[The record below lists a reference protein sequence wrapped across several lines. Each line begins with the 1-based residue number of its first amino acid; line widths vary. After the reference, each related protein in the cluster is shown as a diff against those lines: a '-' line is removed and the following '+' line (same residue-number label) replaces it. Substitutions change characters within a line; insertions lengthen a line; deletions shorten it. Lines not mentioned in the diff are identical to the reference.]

1 MSLSVRE
8 ILQLPRLQ
16 ALRLRAGGAGVQ
28 RSVRWPY
35 LAQDPSIAEWVR
47 GGELVFVTGINTPHD
62 EGDLLRRVREAH
74 ASDCAGLVILTGP
87 LYIQRIPDRV
97 LAEADRL
104 GLPLIEQPYALPL
117 VEVTEAIGSALVQAQ
132 MLGQSRQQLVKHL
145 LEGDI
150 ADATVLEQRAQALGL
165 EFGGMHRVL
174 VLQATGSAALK
185 DSLGAEQA
193 ERRLQTLRASVS
205 TVLERCL
212 ETLGAS
218 LPVLSQG
225 EQWIALLPIDT
236 ASLTGVGRMRTT
248 LETLIANLTA
258 EAAPLRLYGGLGAPC
273 PHPGEL
279 PRGLG
284 EARHALAVALALPE
298 RPGLCCF
305 EELGVIEL
313 LTAIRDRS
321 LLERFVT
328 NTLGALMQH
337 DKAHNSALIE
347 TLEAWIQ
354 SNGNLVAAASSLGV
368 HRNTLNHRM
377 HQIETLGGLDLAQAQ
392 QRLNIAIALMIRRL
406 SPHSPA
412 KNTRNSA

>member
-35 LAQDPSIAEWVR
+35 LAQDASIAEWVR

-132 MLGQSRQQLVKHL
+132 MLGRSRQQLVKHL

-174 VLQATGSAALK
+174 VLQATGSAELK
-185 DSLGAEQA
+185 DSLGAEQE

-205 TVLERCL
+205 TALERCL
-212 ETLGAS
+212 E
-218 LPVLSQG
+218 
-225 EQWIALLPIDT
+225 
-236 ASLTGVGRMRTT
+236 
-248 LETLIANLTA
+248 
-258 EAAPLRLYGGLGAPC
+258 
-273 PHPGEL
+273 
-279 PRGLG
+279 
-284 EARHALAVALALPE
+284 
-298 RPGLCCF
+298 
-305 EELGVIEL
+305 
-313 LTAIRDRS
+313 
-321 LLERFVT
+321 
-328 NTLGALMQH
+328 TLGALMQH

-347 TLEAWIQ
+347 TLEAWIP

>member
-1 MSLSVRE
+1 
-8 ILQLPRLQ
+8 
-16 ALRLRAGGAGVQ
+16 
-28 RSVRWPY
+28 
-35 LAQDPSIAEWVR
+35 
-47 GGELVFVTGINTPHD
+47 
-62 EGDLLRRVREAH
+62 
-74 ASDCAGLVILTGP
+74 
-87 LYIQRIPDRV
+87 
-97 LAEADRL
+97 
-104 GLPLIEQPYALPL
+104 
-117 VEVTEAIGSALVQAQ
+117 
-132 MLGQSRQQLVKHL
+132 
-145 LEGDI
+145 
-150 ADATVLEQRAQALGL
+150 
-165 EFGGMHRVL
+165 MHRVL